1 MINLKKQ
8 DNVADAVNEILQ
20 QEALKGNQHKIDAN
34 KNNKID
40 GEDFKIL
47 RGKKKVEEELKGG
60 QKKIDKNNNN
70 KIDGEDFKIL
80 RGEKKVEEEIDMDD
94 RTKDTLVGREK
105 TKQKDDVGPN
115 SNAKVSKFKL
125 KSEEAE
131 QIDEKNVPT
140 SPEKW
145 AQAKSAAKSKFAV
158 YPSAYANGWASKKY
172 KSMGGGW
179 KATSEEV
186 EQIDELSKDT
196 LGSYLDKK
204 KSEYMK
210 GKTQSGSKEN
220 AKDIQ
225 NMGKAHDKMKKEE
238 TQFNDH
244 EKGAAQRL
252 RDMRK
257 NEKQA
262 EKMDKQYQAMR
273 NNKHKQGAVQRLNDM
288 GKNEKQA
295 EKMDK
300 QYQAMRNKKTLKQMK
315 ETFEEP
321 ILDELIYEV
330 MSQDASAGDYIHDF
344 IHSDNPKFAGKS
356 DAKRKEMALAAYYSK
371 KNEEAVNEGLKDMA
385 KKTFKALTGGSDKDH
400 LDRLKKDMY
409 GDSQVKYAAKTLVKH
424 AKDPLGLKKEEVEQI
439 DEGKM
444 DQMSLSSLW
453 HRHALHS
460 YRADQGYGNGEGG
473 PHLNNHAATAIE
485 NHVRKHHGNKVADDM
500 ITHSDHHVAHG
511 EYAGEH
517 DSKKIEDSAAK
528 LRKKHGI
535 EGDLYGMNHVKEG
548 WDDMVKAAQEKVKS
562 GPKPSG
568 GSGKKE
574 GSRYGGSKQKEKP
587 EQDVKEATDT
597 VEKDSKTGK
606 VKSWM
611 HTGDW
616 KKSTNKDAHGK
627 VTHASDVARR
637 KTEKMSEGKDPNM
650 DAGVGSQPNFVTD
663 SAKPMQHAQSLAK
676 KSLAKMRS
684 DMMAK
689 KSK

>member
-20 QEALKGNQHKIDAN
+20 QEALKGNQHKIDKN

-40 GEDFKIL
+40 PEDFRLL
-47 RGKKKVEEELKGG
+47 RKEDNVDEALKGN
-60 QKKIDKNNNN
+60 QHLIDKNKNN
-70 KIDGEDFKIL
+70 KVDPEDFKIL
-80 RGEKKVEEEIDMDD
+80 RGEKKVKEEIDMND

-179 KATSEEV
+179 RTEEVEQQDEATYNHKKAMQSQNPRIQKKGIGGAMDNAAKRIQQTFKDVPRNSLEKSYKEEV
-186 EQIDELSKDT
+186 EQIDELSKST

-257 NEKQA
+257 NEK
-262 EKMDKQYQAMR
+262 E
-273 NNKHKQGAVQRLNDM
+273 
-288 GKNEKQA
+288 A

-315 ETFEEP
+315 ERLEEP

-409 GDSQVKYAAKTLVKH
+409 GGSEVKYAAKTLVKH
-424 AKDPLGLKKEEVEQI
+424 AKDPLGLKKEEAEL
-439 DEGKM
+439 E
-444 DQMSLSSLW
+444 
-453 HRHALHS
+453 
-460 YRADQGYGNGEGG
+460 
-473 PHLNNHAATAIE
+473 
-485 NHVRKHHGNKVADDM
+485 
-500 ITHSDHHVAHG
+500 
-511 EYAGEH
+511 
-517 DSKKIEDSAAK
+517 
-528 LRKKHGI
+528 
-535 EGDLYGMNHVKEG
+535 EG

-587 EQDVKEATDT
+587 EQDVKE
-597 VEKDSKTGK
+597 
-606 VKSWM
+606 
-611 HTGDW
+611 
-616 KKSTNKDAHGK
+616 
-627 VTHASDVARR
+627 
-637 KTEKMSEGKDPNM
+637 GKDPMM

>member
-8 DNVADAVNEILQ
+8 DNVADVVNEILQ

-34 KNNKID
+34 HNGKID

-60 QKKIDKNNNN
+60 QKKIDKNHNG

-80 RGEKKVEEEIDMDD
+80 RGEKKMKEGVDVDD
-94 RTKDTLVGREK
+94 RTKDTLFGREK
-105 TKQKDDVGPN
+105 TKQKDDVGPE
-115 SNAKVSKFKL
+115 SNAKTSKFKL
-125 KSEEAE
+125 KNEDTEEQRVLANTNPVAVLKNLKPETQEPANKNKEYENKKQLRVKEDTE
-131 QIDEKNVPT
+131 QIDELSINTLTRVKHAAT
-140 SPEKW
+140 
-145 AQAKSAAKSKFAV
+145 SAASD
-158 YPSAYANGWASKKY
+158 ASRE
-172 KSMGGGW
+172 GDEG
-179 KATSEEV
+179 KATKRYDLAGKASNKIETKNRALGLKPSGQHAFEEV

-225 NMGKAHDKMKKEE
+225 NMGKAHDKM
-238 TQFNDH
+238 
-244 EKGAAQRL
+244 
-252 RDMRK
+252 
-257 NEKQA
+257 
-262 EKMDKQYQAMR
+262 
-273 NNKHKQGAVQRLNDM
+273 
-288 GKNEKQA
+288 
-295 EKMDK
+295 
-300 QYQAMRNKKTLKQMK
+300 TLKKMK
-315 ETFEEP
+315 ESFEEP

-330 MSQDASAGDYIHDF
+330 MSKDASAGDYIHDF

-356 DAKRKEMALAAYYSK
+356 KAKRKEMALAAYYSK
-371 KNEEAVNEGLKDMA
+371 KNEEVVNEGLKDMA

-409 GDSQVKYAAKTLVKH
+409 GDSEVKYAAKTLVKH
-424 AKDPLGLKKEEVEQI
+424 AKDPLGLKKEEAEL
-439 DEGKM
+439 E
-444 DQMSLSSLW
+444 
-453 HRHALHS
+453 
-460 YRADQGYGNGEGG
+460 
-473 PHLNNHAATAIE
+473 
-485 NHVRKHHGNKVADDM
+485 
-500 ITHSDHHVAHG
+500 
-511 EYAGEH
+511 
-517 DSKKIEDSAAK
+517 
-528 LRKKHGI
+528 
-535 EGDLYGMNHVKEG
+535 EG

-574 GSRYGGSKQKEKP
+574 GSRYGGSKQKDKP

-597 VEKDSKTGK
+597 VEKDPKTGK
-606 VKSWM
+606 IKSWM

-627 VTHASDVARR
+627 VTHASDLARR
-637 KTEKMSEGKDPNM
+637 KTEKMSEAKDPNM
-650 DAGVGSQPNFVTD
+650 DAGVGSQPNFATD
-663 SAKPMQHAQSLAK
+663 ATKPMQAAQTMAK

>member
-20 QEALKGNQHKIDAN
+20 QEALKGNQHKIDKN

-40 GEDFKIL
+40 PEDFRLL
-47 RGKKKVEEELKGG
+47 RKEDNVDEALKGN
-60 QKKIDKNNNN
+60 QHLIDKNKNN
-70 KIDGEDFKIL
+70 KVDPEDFKIL
-80 RGEKKVEEEIDMDD
+80 RGEKKVKEEIDMDD

-125 KSEEAE
+125 KSEE
-131 QIDEKNVPT
+131 
-140 SPEKW
+140 S
-145 AQAKSAAKSKFAV
+145 
-158 YPSAYANGWASKKY
+158 
-172 KSMGGGW
+172 
-179 KATSEEV
+179 
-186 EQIDELSKDT
+186 EQIDELSKST
-196 LGSYLDKK
+196 LSSYLDKK

-252 RDMRK
+252 RDRRK
-257 NEKQA
+257 NEK
-262 EKMDKQYQAMR
+262 E
-273 NNKHKQGAVQRLNDM
+273 
-288 GKNEKQA
+288 A

-315 ETFEEP
+315 ERLEEP

-409 GDSQVKYAAKTLVKH
+409 GGSEVKYAAKTLVKH
-424 AKDPLGLKKEEVEQI
+424 AKDPLGLKKEEAEL
-439 DEGKM
+439 E
-444 DQMSLSSLW
+444 
-453 HRHALHS
+453 
-460 YRADQGYGNGEGG
+460 
-473 PHLNNHAATAIE
+473 
-485 NHVRKHHGNKVADDM
+485 
-500 ITHSDHHVAHG
+500 
-511 EYAGEH
+511 
-517 DSKKIEDSAAK
+517 
-528 LRKKHGI
+528 
-535 EGDLYGMNHVKEG
+535 EG

-568 GSGKKE
+568 GSGVKQ
-574 GSRYGGSKQKEKP
+574 GTRYGGSKQKEKP
-587 EQDVKEATDT
+587 EQDVKEETDT
-597 VEKDSKTGK
+597 VEKDPKTGK

-616 KKSTNKDAHGK
+616 KKDNGKDGRGK
-627 VTHASDVARR
+627 VTNMSDKARR
-637 KTEKMSEGKDPNM
+637 KTKKMSEGKDPMM